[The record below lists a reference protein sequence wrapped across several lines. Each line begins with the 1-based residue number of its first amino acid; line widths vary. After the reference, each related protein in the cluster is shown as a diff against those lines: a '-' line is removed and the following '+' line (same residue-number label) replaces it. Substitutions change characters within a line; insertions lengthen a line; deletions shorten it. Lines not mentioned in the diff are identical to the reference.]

1 MKTSHK
7 QTDEELRSERVES
20 ARRSV
25 FHTLLYTVFQRPRE
39 SDSIGIVVAIS
50 SVNPGEGVT
59 HVTKELVHELARFDC
74 NSVAGINTQF
84 LRSLRET
91 SVETFRESLSGA
103 TPLPRNSMAGKK
115 VWEGVEP
122 SNASSMR
129 VTTGRRGPWEGSWQY
144 RRDCIDVLRRQFDQ
158 TVIDCPSLKESGDAL
173 SIAPFVD
180 GVILVIEANRT
191 RGEQIRNAEQSIT
204 AADGKLL
211 GYVLNKRKYEVPGW
225 IYRRL

>member
-1 MKTSHK
+1 MITSRR
-7 QTDEELRSERVES
+7 QTDEELRSKRIES
-20 ARRSV
+20 GRRSD

-84 LRSLRET
+84 LRSLREP
-91 SVETFRESLSGA
+91 SVETFRE
-103 TPLPRNSMAGKK
+103 PLPGAPPLSRNSITGNKA
-115 VWEGVEP
+115 WEGVDH
-122 SNASSMR
+122 SNGSSMR
-129 VTTGRRGPWEGSWQY
+129 VTGRRGPWEGSWQY
-144 RRDCIDVLRRQFDQ
+144 RRDCIDVLRREFDQ
-158 TVIDCPSLKESGDAL
+158 TVIDCPSLKESGDVL

-191 RGEQIRNAEQSIT
+191 RGEQIRNAEQSI
-204 AADGKLL
+204 AAAEGTLL

-225 IYRRL
+225 LYRRL